1 VTNKSPP
8 FLFSFSRN
16 NNQYTNKKRKKKKMP
31 MLTRN
36 EGLGE
41 QVVTSRE
48 TVSVYNSVVVK
59 VQVKVGVSSAKSYSI

>member
-1 VTNKSPP
+1 
-8 FLFSFSRN
+8 
-16 NNQYTNKKRKKKKMP
+16 MP